1 MKRLGVVGMLGLVLA
16 ASEGGAQGLSL
27 GEHYVLRAYT
37 GQAFGQVFAQVLKAQ
52 SLHVL
57 TNNTTICASIVG
69 AIGAGYL
76 DAEGKRSL
84 AVTVFASPEE
94 VPPLNPR
101 EEAVALIFGGQ
112 ATPEVN
118 YALTK
123 NALASLAKSGYQGAL
138 FFHLRIWVPGF
149 VGKAA
154 QEDPAIAQYLAGK
167 ENLYTVTVD
176 ANAGVARVW
185 QVKVEPGR
193 QTTVKE
199 VFSAP
204 MNPTWLS
211 LFKRSL

>member
-1 MKRLGVVGMLGLVLA
+1 VESVTSAVLITLLLVRPRIPHPALA
-16 ASEGGAQGLSL
+16 GSSGWE
-27 GEHYVLRAYT
+27 
-37 GQAFGQVFAQVLKAQ
+37 
-52 SLHVL
+52 
-57 TNNTTICASIVG
+57 
-69 AIGAGYL
+69 
-76 DAEGKRSL
+76 
-84 AVTVFASPEE
+84 
-94 VPPLNPR
+94 PR
-101 EEAVALIFGGQ
+101 FRGGQ
-112 ATPEVN
+112 TAPEVN

-154 QEDPAIAQYLAGK
+154 QEDPAIAQYLSRK
-167 ENLYTVTVD
+167 ENLYTVTVNANTVTVD